1 MSLKLIRYPKRSAN
15 WYIRGTVRGQAV
27 FETTGTDNESAA
39 DAIRI
44 KRENQLLDRS
54 VFGAGATVTFAEAAI
69 SYLAA
74 NGEGKYLGGYDEK
87 TGKWSLLIG
96 EFARKPIA
104 AIGQVEADAAAQRL
118 YPGTSS
124 ATRKRQVYGPL
135 KAVLNHGAKKWK
147 ISVQRIENPIVKKVM
162 PQWASP
168 EQVRKLLLH
177 CSPALRLFV
186 AISVYTGE
194 RLEQIISLNWVE
206 DIDLQRRTIT
216 FHYTKNSELRT
227 VHIAKPLLEELAS
240 VPDGKRTGRVF
251 PWSHKTHVHKPLRNA
266 CKRAGLPYFSPHKLG
281 RHTCATWLRRYAKR
295 DLRGLMEDL
304 NWKSINSVVRYAHVV
319 PGETAKAVELLPAV
333 QETCKAN
340 VKPVKD
346 RKTRRK
352 FA

>member
-1 MSLKLIRYPKRSAN
+1 MSLKLIRYPKRSAH
-15 WYIRGTVRGQAV
+15 WYIRGTVRGQAI

-39 DAIRI
+39 EAIRI
-44 KRENQLLDRS
+44 KRENELLDRS
-54 VFGAGATVTFAEAAI
+54 VFGAGAIVTFAEAAM

-74 NGEGKYLGGYDEK
+74 GGEAKYLGCYDEK

-96 EFARKPIA
+96 ELSRKPIA
-104 AIGQVEADAAAQRL
+104 VIGQVESDAAAHKL
-118 YPGTSS
+118 YPATSS
-124 ATRKRQVYGPL
+124 ATRKRQVYAPL

-168 EQVRKLLLH
+168 EQVRKLLPH
-177 CSPALRLFV
+177 CPPALRLFV

-194 RLEQIISLNWVE
+194 RLEQVIALDWDE
-206 DIDLQRRTIT
+206 DIDLRQRTIT
-216 FHYTKNSELRT
+216 FRYTKNSEMRT
-227 VHIAKPLLEELAS
+227 VHIAEALLVELSA
-240 VPDGKRTGRVF
+240 VAECKRTGRVF
-251 PWSHKTHVHKPLRNA
+251 HWSHKTHVHKPLRNA
-266 CKRAGLPYFSPHKLG
+266 CKRAGVPYLSPHKLG

-333 QETCKAN
+333 QESCIAN
-340 VKPVKD
+340 VKPLKD

-352 FA
+352 FV